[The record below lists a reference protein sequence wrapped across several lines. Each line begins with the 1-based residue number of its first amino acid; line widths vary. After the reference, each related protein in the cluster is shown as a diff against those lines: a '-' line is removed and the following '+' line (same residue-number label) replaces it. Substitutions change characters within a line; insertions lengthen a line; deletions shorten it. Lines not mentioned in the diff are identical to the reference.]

1 MGRLSHAINAVN
13 NLHTLV
19 NRKLGKRARYVGTTV
34 RVLCAT
40 LLAFLLS
47 YILAAPFSISIS
59 SLFSSPESNDF
70 EMTDLFAQIADQ
82 RPVRQLE
89 DRIILVDIGL
99 ANRMEVAEG
108 LHLLS
113 LCGAKKIAVDID
125 FAYPTDNDSTL
136 LEAIACNP
144 GIILP
149 LAVKDDGDG
158 NLQLHDFPFFYGYDG
173 LDIKYGIANLPART
187 QKSAIRE
194 YAVDFA
200 TDHGDVPSYAVAI
213 AEATYPEAAKRLQT
227 RGDNLGFI
235 SYHSREFTT
244 IPLEEIAD
252 NAELFADKIVLVG
265 SMIDATDM
273 HATPIN
279 AYMPGL
285 MIHAYSLATILDGVW
300 YHKTSTAIDYIVAIL
315 ICLIITTMA
324 FVMKNNLRGITL
336 RIIQVILAYLAVRIG
351 YGIFVDNNTLFDF
364 TYTLLII
371 AFGLFSVDIC
381 KGIEQIIS
389 KGWNKLTQF
398 VNKDSK

>member
-1 MGRLSHAINAVN
+1 MGRLTHAINAVN

-19 NRKLGKRARYVGTTV
+19 NRKLGKRAKYVGTSV

-70 EMTDLFAQIADQ
+70 QMTDLFAQIADQ

-113 LCGAKKIAVDID
+113 LCGAKKVAVDID
-125 FAYPTDNDSTL
+125 FAYPTENDSTL
-136 LEAIACNP
+136 IEAIACNP

-149 LAVKDDGDG
+149 LAVKDDGNG
-158 NLQLHDFPFFYGYDG
+158 NLQVHDFPFFYGYDG

-187 QKSAIRE
+187 QKSGIRE
-194 YAVDFA
+194 YVVDFA
-200 TDHGDVPSYAVAI
+200 TDRGNIPSLAVAI
-213 AEATYPEAAKRLQT
+213 AESTYPEAAKRLRA
-227 RGDNLGFI
+227 RGENLGFI

-244 IPLEEIAD
+244 IPIEEIAE

-279 AYMPGL
+279 SYMPGL
-285 MIHAYSLATILDGVW
+285 MIHANSLATILDGVW
-300 YHKTSTAIDYIVAIL
+300 YHKTSTATDYLAAII
-315 ICLIITTMA
+315 ICLIITTLSYS
-324 FVMKNNLRGITL
+324 MKSRMRGITL
-336 RIIQVILAYLAVRIG
+336 RFIQVIFSYLAVRIG

-371 AFGLFSVDIC
+371 AFGLFAVDIC
-381 KGIEQIIS
+381 NGVEYIVGKW
-389 KGWNKLTQF
+389 WNQLTQS
-398 VNKDSK
+398 VTKDQK